1 MFEGCSTWKCIAATT
16 RSLVKIA
23 TPHRLWHQPTR
34 RAWCER
40 KIFKPFCCLL
50 LHIRAQTV
58 QMSHLLI
65 LNVILPRTVSITY
78 TSRQRLREVP
88 GWQAPLSHVAWL
100 PESRLCPAAWS
111 SFEEVAVEQQNHQ
124 LPLGMHFRLARHV
137 RDGLLSV
144 RVAHNPCHQAHQHG
158 SHQLRRRSP

>member
-1 MFEGCSTWKCIAATT
+1 MFEGYNTCIAATT

-40 KIFKPFCCLL
+40 KIFKPFCCLP

-78 TSRQRLREVP
+78 TRPSAIARNDSGAGKHHCRMP
-88 GWQAPLSHVAWL
+88 HGYGSHVSV
-100 PESRLCPAAWS
+100 PPPCPASKKSQWS
-111 SFEEVAVEQQNHQ
+111 NKIIR

-137 RDGLLSV
+137 RDGLLSI
-144 RVAHNPCHQAHQHG
+144 RVADNPCHQAHQHG